1 MKVKNLRFNF
11 LGNREAITTSM
22 QTECY
27 VLLVENMLAGLQ
39 HHYLHWILLPELTI
53 L

>member
-11 LGNREAITTSM
+11 LGNREAIRTSM

-27 VLLVENMLAGLQ
+27 VLLVENMGLQ
-39 HHYLHWILLPELTI
+39 HHYLLSNLLPELTI